1 MLWPTY
7 NSITQ
12 EIYAGGLLGVPGQM
26 KLFKIV
32 SKTKNEDRI
41 GPLRALGHSD
51 LCACP
56 KHMSRGR
63 QVSHTYIRYSR
74 CLKAQVYGFTATWG
88 WDKISTC
95 PKSPGPRV
103 TPTTK
108 VAPRPLG
115 YEGHSSFGK
124 GWFLGNPH
132 FRAEIFQTPQPV
144 VPNKWKSRS
153 QEEATAAFSLGPF
166 LFTASGHLTTS
177 SRSSG
182 KTGALK
188 TPIPAGFLKRHYTMG
203 VIHLGH
209 GCHVLRTT
217 SLMVTCQAVR
227 TI

>member
-1 MLWPTY
+1 MGLRPL
-7 NSITQ
+7 
-12 EIYAGGLLGVPGQM
+12 GGG
-26 KLFKIV
+26 
-32 SKTKNEDRI
+32 
-41 GPLRALGHSD
+41 
-51 LCACP
+51 
-56 KHMSRGR
+56 
-63 QVSHTYIRYSR
+63 
-74 CLKAQVYGFTATWG
+74 
-88 WDKISTC
+88 DKISTC

-144 VPNKWKSRS
+144 VPDKWKSWS
-153 QEEATAAFSLGPF
+153 QEEATAVFSLIPF

-177 SRSSG
+177 SRSVRKDRCPEDPS
-182 KTGALK
+182 
-188 TPIPAGFLKRHYTMG
+188 PSWFLKRHYTMG

-209 GCHVLRTT
+209 GCHVPRTT